1 MLKIYLTS
9 CIIYYAIFMIE
20 GLIFR
25 KRFIIN
31 TNILYK
37 KFISKE
43 EHKREPVLKTI
54 IRYLLISLIP
64 IYRTIVLLT
73 KLTIT
78 FNVEM
83 VYNTF
88 KKIEEEKLKEINKNG
103 GNKNV

>member
-1 MLKIYLTS
+1 MIKIYLIS

-37 KFISKE
+37 KFIGKE
-43 EHKREPVLKTI
+43 QPKREPVLKTT

-64 IYRTIVLLT
+64 IYRTIALLT
-73 KLTIT
+73 KLMIT
-78 FNVEM
+78 FNIEM
-83 VYNTF
+83 VYNVL
-88 KKIEEEKLKEINKNG
+88 KNKEIEKLKEINKNG
-103 GNKNV
+103 GK